1 MKKLIQLLPV
11 LLAGM
16 MVFTA
21 CEETPLPPVLPTI
34 ELVAEA
40 GFVADGD
47 TVTTETEFFVKV
59 TATAGDSSLSRIT
72 VSENGTDIAELT
84 RLTFDGDAAGGN
96 PSPLPAGT
104 ESGFTWD
111 IGIVS
116 SATDQETNTYTI
128 SVTDNGGNVAQ
139 VSFDITTEVGL
150 ETSIQYLLYNQAGPA
165 GFGGL
170 DLDTGESTGSADPE
184 AEIKD
189 EGIDLS
195 APADSLNWKQEISG
209 VNGSEMRLPDAGFS
223 YDDLNN
229 FTQLQAAFDAGVPF
243 TVSDRVEINDVF
255 LVKNGEKYYALKTV
269 DIFITDEAGN
279 KNGDYY
285 EFEVKK

>member
-1 MKKLIQLLPV
+1 
-11 LLAGM
+11 
-16 MVFTA
+16 
-21 CEETPLPPVLPTI
+21 VLPTI

-47 TVTTETEFFVKV
+47 SVTTETEFFVKV
-59 TATAGDSSLSRIT
+59 TATAGDSSLSRIA

-84 RLTFDGDAAGGN
+84 RITFDGDDAGSN
-96 PSPLPAGT
+96 PSPLPSTAA
-104 ESGFTWD
+104 SGFTWD

-150 ETSIQYLLYNQAGPA
+150 ETATQYLLLNQAGPA
-165 GFGGL
+165 GTGGL
-170 DLDTGESTGSADPE
+170 DLDTGDGTGSADPE

-189 EGIDLS
+189 EGIDLG
-195 APADSLNWKQEISG
+195 APSNDVNWKQEISG
-209 VNGSEMRLPDAGFS
+209 VNGSELRLPDAGFD
-223 YDDLNN
+223 YDALNN
-229 FTQLQAAFDAGVPF
+229 FAQLQAAFDVGVPF
-243 TVSDRVEINDVF
+243 TTSNKVEIGDVF
-255 LVKNGEKYYALKTV
+255 LIKNGEKYYAIKTT
-269 DIFITDEAGN
+269 DINVTPNDNA
-279 KNGDYY
+279 DYY